1 MLIQECLNL
10 YTALYVSFMNVKYN
24 VTEGTRLNVTLV
36 SSRIFTT
43 NFNVSVSS
51 SLITATCKWTYC
63 GATKCI

>member
-24 VTEGTRLNVTLV
+24 VTEGTRLNVSLV

-51 SLITATCKWTYC
+51 SLITATCK
-63 GATKCI
+63 